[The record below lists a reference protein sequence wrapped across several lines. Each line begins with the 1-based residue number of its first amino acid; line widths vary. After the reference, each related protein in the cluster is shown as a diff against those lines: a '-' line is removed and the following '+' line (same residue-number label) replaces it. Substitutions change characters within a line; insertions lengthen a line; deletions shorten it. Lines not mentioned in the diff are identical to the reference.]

1 MTESDG
7 NGSNG
12 NKKKSAKATLSNP
25 PLSNPMSGAP
35 KGPITDTMAKP
46 LAKRFYKDVTI
57 GEGAF
62 FQILLDGRVV
72 RTPGKRAL
80 LLPSRT
86 LADAVA
92 AEWQAQDANINPGT
106 MPLTRFANTAIDA
119 VSDAQK
125 EVANDIAAYAGRDL
139 LCYRAVTP
147 PELTRLQAAAWDPV
161 INWAREALAA
171 HFTVVEG
178 VMPVDQPVLTLKKF
192 SAALEPHD
200 AFKLTAMH
208 VLTTL
213 TGSAL
218 LALAHVRGFLN
229 TDDMW
234 SAAHVDEDYQIA
246 HWGQDE
252 EAAHRRVLRRQEFDA
267 ACRLLA
273 SLQTDEQPRI

>member
-1 MTESDG
+1 MTGSDDNDLGG
-7 NGSNG
+7 NGAGPKNG
-12 NKKKSAKATLSNP
+12 ASPA
-25 PLSNPMSGAP
+25 SGAP

-46 LAKRFYKDVTI
+46 LAKRFYKDVTV

-80 LLPSRT
+80 LLPSRV

-92 AEWQAQDANINPGT
+92 AEWQAQEANINPGT

-147 PELTRLQAAAWDPV
+147 PDLTRLQAASWDPV

-200 AFKLTAMH
+200 AFKLTALH

-218 LALAHVRGFLN
+218 LTLAHARGFLPA
-229 TDDMW
+229 DDFWM
-234 SAAHVDEDYQIA
+234 AAHVDEDYQISL
-246 HWGQDE
+246 WGADE
-252 EAAHRRVLRRQEFDA
+252 EAAHRRTLRRIEFDA
-267 ACRLLA
+267 ACRLLGA
-273 SLQTDEQPRI
+273 LG

>member
-1 MTESDG
+1 MTGPDDKVMSK
-7 NGSNG
+7 NGTHEP
-12 NKKKSAKATLSNP
+12 A
-25 PLSNPMSGAP
+25 SGAP

-46 LAKRFYKDVTI
+46 LAKRFYKDVTV

-80 LLPSRT
+80 LLPSRA

-92 AEWQAQDANINPGT
+92 AEWQAQDININPGT

-119 VSDAQK
+119 VSDSQK

-147 PELTRLQAAAWDPV
+147 PDLTRLQAAAWDRV

-171 HFTVVEG
+171 PFTVVDG

-192 SAALEPHD
+192 AAALEPHD
-200 AFKLTAMH
+200 AFKLTALH

-218 LALAHVRGFLN
+218 LTLAHTRGFLS
-229 TDDMW
+229 THDFW
-234 SAAHVDEDYQIA
+234 TAAHVDEDYQISL
-246 HWGQDE
+246 WGADT
-252 EAAHRRVLRRQEFDA
+252 EAAHRRTLRRQEFDA

-273 SLQTDEQPRI
+273 MLAH

>member
-1 MTESDG
+1 MTESNG
-7 NGSNG
+7 NGSD
-12 NKKKSAKATLSNP
+12 KPA
-25 PLSNPMSGAP
+25 SGAP

-46 LAKRFYKDVTI
+46 LAKRFYKDVTV

-86 LADAVA
+86 LADFIA
-92 AEWQAQDANINPGT
+92 AEWQAQGAAINPGI

-139 LCYRAVTP
+139 LCYRAVAP
-147 PELTRLQAAAWDPV
+147 PELTRLQAASWDPV
-161 INWAREALAA
+161 IHWAREALSA

-178 VMPVDQPVLTLKKF
+178 VMPVEQPVLTLKKF

-200 AFKLTAMH
+200 AFKLTALH

-218 LALAHVRGFLN
+218 LALAYARGFLPSEDFW
-229 TDDMW
+229 T
-234 SAAHVDEDYQIA
+234 AAHVDEDYQIA

>member
-1 MTESDG
+1 MT
-7 NGSNG
+7 
-12 NKKKSAKATLSNP
+12 T
-25 PLSNPMSGAP
+25 PLP
-35 KGPITDTMAKP
+35 
-46 LAKRFYKDVTI
+46 
-57 GEGAF
+57 
-62 FQILLDGRVV
+62 
-72 RTPGKRAL
+72 
-80 LLPSRT
+80 
-86 LADAVA
+86 
-92 AEWQAQDANINPGT
+92 
-106 MPLTRFANTAIDA
+106 MPLTRFPKTAIDA
-119 VSDAQK
+119 VSDVK
-125 EVANDIAAYAGRDL
+125 KDVANDIAAYAGRDL

-147 PELTRLQAAAWDPV
+147 PDLTRLQAAAWDPV

-218 LALAHVRGFLN
+218 LTLAHVRGFL
-229 TDDMW
+229 DQDEMW
-234 SAAHVDEDYQIA
+234 SAAHVDEDYQISL
-246 HWGQDE
+246 WGADE

-273 SLQTDEQPRI
+273 ALQETPDGGAA

>member
-1 MTESDG
+1 MTGSDDKELGG
-7 NGSNG
+7 NGVD
-12 NKKKSAKATLSNP
+12 KPA
-25 PLSNPMSGAP
+25 SGAP

-46 LAKRFYKDVTI
+46 LAKRFYKDVTV

-80 LLPSRT
+80 LLPSRV

-92 AEWQAQDANINPGT
+92 AEWQAQEANINPGT

-147 PELTRLQAAAWDPV
+147 PDLTRLQAASWDPV

-200 AFKLTAMH
+200 AFKLTALH

-218 LALAHVRGFLN
+218 LTLAHARGFLPA
-229 TDDMW
+229 DDFWM
-234 SAAHVDEDYQIA
+234 AAHVDEDYQILL
-246 HWGQDE
+246 WGADE
-252 EAAHRRVLRRQEFDA
+252 EAAHRRTLRRIEFDA
-267 ACRLLA
+267 ACRLLGA
-273 SLQTDEQPRI
+273 LG